1 MSLTPQLEILDGV
14 KFIQGKNVIEKKKKE
29 PSINEIKKAI
39 SHQKLSKIDFD
50 RLKYQGDKNSIKS
63 IISKAESSSFPTILK
78 SQTDLNN
85 DGNDSILGRSMSEAK
100 IQEKSRF
107 SLKSYNNLQQKNMT
121 DRSHDKVSVENEELA
136 DMLI

>member
-29 PSINEIKKAI
+29 PSINEITKAI

-50 RLKYQGDKNSIKS
+50 RLKSQGDKKSIKS
-63 IISKAESSSFPTILK
+63 IISKAENSLFPILK

-107 SLKSYNNLQQKNMT
+107 SLKSYNNLQQQNMT

-136 DMLI
+136 DRLI